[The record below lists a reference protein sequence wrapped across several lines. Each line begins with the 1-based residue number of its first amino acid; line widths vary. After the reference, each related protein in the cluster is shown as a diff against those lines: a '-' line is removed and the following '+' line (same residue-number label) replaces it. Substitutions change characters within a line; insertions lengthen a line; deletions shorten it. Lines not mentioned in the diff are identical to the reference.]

1 MKKTMIYL
9 DDTDHAALKR
19 RAQQEGTSMAE
30 LIRRAV
36 KEAVKLPE
44 PDYFGFV
51 GIAEAP
57 AGYRTDASERVES
70 ELQEL
75 LGQPDPDES

>member
-9 DDTDHAALKR
+9 DDVDHAALKR
-19 RAQQEGTSMAE
+19 KAAQEGTSMAE

-36 KEAVKLPE
+36 KDVVKPAE

-51 GIAEAP
+51 GIAESAP
-57 AGYRTDASERVES
+57 EYGGTISEHVPEHLAEIMRER
-70 ELQEL
+70 
-75 LGQPDPDES
+75 DPHE

>member
-9 DDTDHAALKR
+9 DDADHAALKHK
-19 RAQQEGTSMAE
+19 AAKEGTSMAE

-36 KEAVKLPE
+36 TDLVKPKE

-51 GIAEAP
+51 GIAESSP
-57 AGYRTDASERVES
+57 EYGGDGSERAE
-70 ELQEL
+70 EILDEIMRDR
-75 LGQPDPDES
+75 DPHE